1 VSLRFFNFLSLEFMM
16 NKMAIA
22 GRVVYFALG
31 VAVTFAAF
39 VTGLV

>member
-1 VSLRFFNFLSLEFMM
+1 MM

-31 VAVTFAAF
+31 VAVAFAAF
-39 VTGLV
+39 SFGVL

>member
-1 VSLRFFNFLSLEFMM
+1 M

-31 VAVTFAAF
+31 VAVTFVAF
-39 VTGLV
+39 VFGAV